1 LRTGLRDHGFEEVDA
16 YNDPILALQ
25 NFKSRVY
32 ALLITDVAMP
42 KIDGFKL
49 YQEMKRRDNNIK
61 ALFVTAF
68 KVNYEVLRDL
78 FSGGGVDIYDEDV
91 AAILAD
97 SGGRFIRKP
106 VQLHELVKRV
116 RTELEN
122 KRICKYCGWRLDEPD
137 PEILAFFHSGC
148 WKEYRKDG
156 LLDPMPDNFW

>member
-1 LRTGLRDHGFEEVDA
+1 MRTALRDNGFEEVDA

-49 YQEMKRRDNNIK
+49 YQEMKKRDNNIK
-61 ALFVTAF
+61 AIFVTAF

-106 VQLHELVKRV
+106 VHLHELVKRV
-116 RTELEN
+116 KTELQN
-122 KRICKYCGWRLDEPD
+122 KRICKYCGWDIDEPD
-137 PEILAFFHSGC
+137 SEILSFFHSDC

-156 LLDPMPDNFW
+156 LLDPMPENVW